1 MSSIRFYNDCDLEI
15 SYDIDKLKKIIL
27 YIFNEEKSKLDE
39 ISVIFV
45 NRNKLSKLKKEYF
58 NKDQYTDVMVF
69 NLENEN
75 SPIEGEVYISIDDV
89 RLNSKEYNVT
99 FNKEFKRVLIHG
111 ILHLIGYNDDSEIA
125 KQKMTKLEDKYLQE
139 YELEVIRIG
148 R

>member
-1 MSSIRFYNDCDLEI
+1 MSSIRFYNDCNLEI

>member
-75 SPIEGEVYISIDDV
+75 KPIEGEVYISIDDV

>member
-99 FNKEFKRVLIHG
+99 FNKEFKRVLLHG

>member
-1 MSSIRFYNDCDLEI
+1 MSSIRFYNDCNLEI
-15 SYDIDKLKKIIL
+15 SYDTDKLKKIIL

>member
-111 ILHLIGYNDDSEIA
+111 ILHLIGYNDDSEVA
-125 KQKMTKLEDKYLQE
+125 KQKMTKLEDKYLQK

>member
-111 ILHLIGYNDDSEIA
+111 ILHLIGYNDDSKIA

>member
-99 FNKEFKRVLIHG
+99 FNKEFKRVLRHG
-111 ILHLIGYNDDSEIA
+111 ILHLIGYNDDSKIA